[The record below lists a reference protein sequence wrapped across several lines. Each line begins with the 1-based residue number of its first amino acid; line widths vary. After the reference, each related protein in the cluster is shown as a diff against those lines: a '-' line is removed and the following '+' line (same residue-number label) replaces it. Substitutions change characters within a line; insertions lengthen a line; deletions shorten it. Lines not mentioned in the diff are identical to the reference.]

1 MTTAP
6 HRAAESPR
14 RIRRIHGS
22 SDVFW
27 MLVVVGTAAA
37 LVALLVGHLRLE
49 FETYR
54 LAADADRLTAE
65 KARLEREYDELVV
78 ERQVRQDAVDLERV
92 ATERLGLQPVQ
103 PSQVFEVSP

>member
-1 MTTAP
+1 L
-6 HRAAESPR
+6 
-14 RIRRIHGS
+14 
-22 SDVFW
+22 FW
-27 MLVVVGTAAA
+27 SIVSVGAAAA

-65 KARLEREYDELVV
+65 KARLDRAYDELVV
-78 ERQVRQDAVDLERV
+78 ERQVRQDAIDLERV

-103 PSQVFEVSP
+103 PGQVYEVTP